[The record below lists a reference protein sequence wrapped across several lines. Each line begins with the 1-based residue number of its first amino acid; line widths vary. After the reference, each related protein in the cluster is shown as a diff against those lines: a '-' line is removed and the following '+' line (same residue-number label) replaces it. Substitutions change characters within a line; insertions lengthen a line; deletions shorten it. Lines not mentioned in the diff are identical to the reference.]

1 MSRKRRLVKT
11 IKKNFPQFSR
21 NFISAIKK
29 KLVWL
34 LRTLFLTKK
43 RTTSANAGF
52 VLPTVAMV
60 SVVVVVLT
68 TAILFRSF
76 DRAQNASNVR
86 VNSSVLSAA
95 TPAIDRGRAKLNKLF
110 QDTTLPRST
119 PTDDELYDALTKDN
133 KLNEYTFGDE
143 TPIRLTD
150 PGDSNNTLDT
160 AWRFPVD
167 SDNNGKFDSYTLY
180 GIYFKT
186 PPVNSNNKYE
196 RARNTLEA
204 RTSPMQKGTDASCDA
219 GALIGDTGW
228 IKQNNEFKKSFFVYT
243 STVPIT
249 DIPSTNAANYEKY
262 TGNKSFAG
270 VEYQQDRVQGQPNNH
285 AIVYE
290 DDLELNPSSN
300 FNKLNGGIFTN
311 SNILDTDV
319 NGGQIKLYQVSTKD
333 SCFYEARN
341 AKITVGGNLALGGFT
356 SASHDTTNVPQIDL
370 FQGNTTNPNTTSLQK
385 SVNSSPSQTAYNN
398 LAYENRIQLL
408 VNAQMGNG
416 VASDPSEVTEGI
428 AQRKVDLGL
437 PTGYTGDDAKLRR
450 EQLEFYFKRR
460 TRRVPYAEVALNGT
474 DTPPSPLL
482 EGSGDTLRPN
492 GKWIYPTVPTDGKT
506 GAGYTTLALNINGAS
521 LQPQAT
527 EPKELKKQGG
537 KEALLGDRILA
548 GNNLPE
554 LWWDED
560 KERFVGSGVDAT
572 QNISGVTWNLP
583 NGTNETRTRRA
594 TAKTFADNIAFTD
607 RDGQWE
613 VDAANEGGL
622 RVVTGAGIY
631 LNATGTPSSFVQTTD
646 KIIWPDTKPV
656 PGTAPGTAPAD
667 KTINPYSLYAYID
680 GTEKYSNIQYT
691 WAEPTSDDVPR
702 LRMRA
707 TAVYNAQGSPIA
719 CVSSYYVPTN
729 STTAQNINTFAGK
742 TIPGGVSTTVTINGK
757 VYAPL
762 SNNGIAYG
770 PPTGTVST
778 YNTVLTYQSQLRYP
792 DPNDPTQPGRLI
804 DDGLLARALA
814 KTNANNRTL
823 SEKSAIDAQICAL
836 QILDGSLSPTNAVI
850 PHGAIREIAFLDPR
864 EVKQNSVSGTAQ
876 TYNMPIEDRQPL
888 EIRATVINV
897 EQLRPTIPNSGL
909 IYATRDDAL
918 PDDSAGT
925 NKSVIP
931 YQLDPSRSPVD
942 YILDPTRRPNG
953 IMLEDGQKVYRTLD
967 YEEGEKG
974 LILATNLPA
983 YVKGN
988 FNLHEDQNGNKLEE
1002 FDTTLAADWG
1012 NFYSRTGV
1020 NENFAC
1026 RNGDPTKPT
1035 CTSDEWRPATVLA
1048 DAVTLLSAG
1057 FQPGFRDQGDYDWS
1071 QNPIPAAT
1079 TLPPGFS
1086 RYNNYVTEA
1095 NWPDDQT
1102 GRPKGIV
1109 KDANGNIIENDFSSY
1124 LNNFVTPIVL
1134 RAKPGGYLTE
1144 ACVVPTTNPPTDQDT
1159 YCSDPDNW
1167 RIQTGNSCNDVGQKN
1182 SNPQYLHDSIIGGP
1196 SGITGNIV
1204 GDKWKTGF
1212 IFEDDQDVI
1221 VKDNG
1226 NGNCFDGSN
1235 VVRRLAFLR
1244 NSDGTL
1250 VQPLQAFASAV
1261 KGNASVG
1268 EIQVFPFGSDVSID
1282 GSDLQDLPG
1291 GLDVSMP
1298 WLKLPASGDI
1308 SQLEP
1313 VLQLR
1318 QPFARPSD
1326 PNNTEIVESGKN
1338 GNWLQP
1344 ANADTTFNII
1354 VAAGD
1359 SPASPTED
1367 NGGLQNLVRFMESW
1381 QPDANPNLKAIVNGA
1396 FMQVKKSAYATSP
1409 YNGAP
1414 AGAYAIDIDSSTNSS
1429 GFLPPA
1435 RDWRYDVGLLSQEP
1449 DLFAQNL
1456 ALTPPD
1462 VPDEYFREVGRNDP
1476 WVKTLLC
1483 ATETDGTTPAAP
1495 GACN

>member
-613 VDAANEGGL
+613 VDAAKVPQSIQYPVGGL

-631 LNATGTPSSFVQTTD
+631 LPKNGTTGSS
-646 KIIWPDTKPV
+646 IIWPDTDPV
-656 PGTAPGTAPAD
+656 PQAGPQQPQNHPSYIVPTEIETDASGDPIKDVNDNEIISIRPYELFLPDVKFTWRSILKGAD
-667 KTINPYSLYAYID
+667 RPYL
-680 GTEKYSNIQYT
+680 Q
-691 WAEPTSDDVPR
+691 
-702 LRMRA
+702 MRA
-707 TAVYNAQGSPIA
+707 TAVYDYTQSTPIA
-719 CVSSYYVPTN
+719 CVSSFYVPTN
-729 STTAQNINTFAGK
+729 STTAQNKATFAGK
-742 TIPGGVSTTVTINGK
+742 TIPGGVANG
-757 VYAPL
+757 L
-762 SNNGIAYG
+762 SNNGIVYG
-770 PPTGTVST
+770 PPTGAA
-778 YNTVLTYQSQLRYP
+778 YNTELTYQSQLTYP
-792 DPNDPTQPGRLI
+792 DPNDPTPNAPTLPGRLI
-804 DDGLLARALA
+804 DDGLLAKALA
-814 KTNANNRTL
+814 KTAANRTL
-823 SEKSAIDAQICAL
+823 SEQSAIDAQICAL
-836 QILDGSLSPTNAVI
+836 EILNGSISPDSTVI

-864 EVKQNSVSGTAQ
+864 EVKQNSLPGSAAQ
-876 TYNMPIEDRQPL
+876 TYDMPIRDRQPL
-888 EIRATVINV
+888 EIRATVIDLSV
-897 EQLRPTIPNSGL
+897 LRPKIPNSGL

-918 PDDSAGT
+918 PDDSAGGD
-925 NKSVIP
+925 KSVIP

-953 IMLEDGQKVYRTLD
+953 IMLENGQTLYRTLN

-988 FNLHEDQNGNKLEE
+988 FNLHTQGEE
-1002 FDTTLAADWG
+1002 LDTTLAADWG

-1048 DAVTLLSAG
+1048 DAVTLLSDNFRAG
-1057 FQPGFRDQGDYDWS
+1057 YRDEGDYDWNNS
-1071 QNPIPAAT
+1071 WGSPVQ
-1079 TLPPGFS
+1079 PGFS
-1086 RYNNYVTEA
+1086 EYNSFAPLGTWRAIDPATNLPTDS
-1095 NWPDDQT
+1095 PRDFDPTMT
-1102 GRPKGIV
+1102 GFQ
-1109 KDANGNIIENDFSSY
+1109 ASSY
-1124 LNNFVTPIVL
+1124 VNNFVTPLVL
-1134 RAKPGGYLTE
+1134 WTRAPVLYVEVCLPDTTTAADDCVWTLTTANSGKPVGSEYKI
-1144 ACVVPTTNPPTDQDT
+1144 DQPET
-1159 YCSDPDNW
+1159 S
-1167 RIQTGNSCNDVGQKN
+1167 V
-1182 SNPQYLHDSIIGGP
+1182 
-1196 SGITGNIV
+1196 
-1204 GDKWKTGF
+1204 KTGSLDNPAF
-1212 IFEDDQDVI
+1212 LDPLSVFYGNPHRVAYVRDADGNLLLDA
-1221 VKDNG
+1221 NG
-1226 NGNCFDGSN
+1226 NLQVYGVQD
-1235 VVRRLAFLR
+1235 
-1244 NSDGTL
+1244 NSPSQDKTQIFSVTDTFPYSSTQTLKLSEDKLIPWLSVSLDVDGTTL
-1250 VQPLQAFASAV
+1250 LY
-1261 KGNASVG
+1261 K
-1268 EIQVFPFGSDVSID
+1268 
-1282 GSDLQDLPG
+1282 
-1291 GLDVSMP
+1291 
-1298 WLKLPASGDI
+1298 
-1308 SQLEP
+1308 P
-1313 VLQLR
+1313 VLQIEK
-1318 QPFARPSD
+1318 PFATATD
-1326 PNNTEIVESGKN
+1326 PTNTSKIGGANSSNPDTKR
-1338 GNWLQP
+1338 WLQQ
-1344 ANADTTFNII
+1344 AGADTTFNII

-1367 NGGLQNLVRFMESW
+1367 NGGLQNLVRFMENW
-1381 QPDANPNLKAIVNGA
+1381 QPAANTTRTAIVNGA

-1414 AGAYAIDIDSSTNSS
+1414 NPGYAIDIDSSTNSS